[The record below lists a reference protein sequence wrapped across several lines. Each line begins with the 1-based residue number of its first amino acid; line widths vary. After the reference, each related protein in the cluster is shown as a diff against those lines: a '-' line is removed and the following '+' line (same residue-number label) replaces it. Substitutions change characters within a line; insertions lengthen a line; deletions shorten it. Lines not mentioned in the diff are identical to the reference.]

1 MADFRFRESAFLF
14 QETVEQ
20 AINETPE
27 NTQRIRVAPREDSSL
42 TVNKKLSGTF
52 FIIIYK
58 FTDSRIRLVIS

>member
-27 NTQRIRVAPREDSSL
+27 NTQRIRVAPRE
-42 TVNKKLSGTF
+42 
-52 FIIIYK
+52 Y
-58 FTDSRIRLVIS
+58 RP

>member
-1 MADFRFRESAFLF
+1 MVADFRFRKSAFLF
-14 QETVEQ
+14 HKSVKQ

-52 FIIIYK
+52 LLLYTNLLAEFG
-58 FTDSRIRLVIS
+58 